1 MAARR
6 GYQQNVPNKDLIVD
20 FKPQYFLCELVLF
33 AINELSKEEVDW
45 NSYWFIMRAQTFKWL
60 FLKTLKS
67 ADSPFW
73 RSPVDI
79 SYSTITLV

>member
-1 MAARR
+1 MWISI
-6 GYQQNVPNKDLIVD
+6 Y
-20 FKPQYFLCELVLF
+20 
-33 AINELSKEEVDW
+33 AINKLSKEEVDW

-73 RSPVDI
+73 RSAVGI
-79 SYSTITLV
+79 YYLTLFLWLNRKEAESLLYT